1 MADIEIL
8 EKRWAELLANT
19 GKPKSEKELKEYTE
33 EVMALGK
40 QIELER
46 AKEYKGLIDELAD
59 LDIKINS
66 IWDLVNTK
74 SKYPKA
80 IPVLMKYLPL
90 VSYVRNKEGIVRAL
104 TVPEAKGLVVPLLVK
119 EYLQL
124 PIDKENLRWVIGNA
138 VNATITESEVANI
151 FPIVLNKENGLSRQM
166 FVTALGKI
174 KTDNVKSVLLQL
186 SNDDDKVIRDEAKK
200 ALKKVS

>member
-1 MADIEIL
+1 MTDIEIL
-8 EKRWAELLANT
+8 EKRWAELAS
-19 GKPKSEKELKEYTE
+19 KPKTKEEIE
-33 EVMALGK
+33 ETLLLAK

-59 LDIKINS
+59 LDIKINY

-104 TVPEAKGLVVPLLVK
+104 TVPEAKGLLVPLLVK

-186 SNDDDKVIRDEAKK
+186 SNDDDKVIRDEANK

>member
-8 EKRWAELLANT
+8 EKRWAELAS
-19 GKPKSEKELKEYTE
+19 KPKTKEEIE
-33 EVMALGK
+33 ETLLLAQ

-59 LDIKINS
+59 LGIKINS
-66 IWDLVNTK
+66 IWDLVNSK

-90 VSYVRNKEGIVRAL
+90 VNYVRNKEGIVRAL
-104 TVPEAKGLVVPLLVK
+104 TVPEAKGLVVQLLVK
-119 EYLQL
+119 EYMQL

-174 KTDNVKSVLLQL
+174 KTDNVKNVLLQL

>member
-1 MADIEIL
+1 MENIEIL
-8 EKRWAELLANT
+8 EKRWAELAS
-19 GKPKSEKELKEYTE
+19 KPKSKEEIE
-33 EVMALGK
+33 ETLLLAK

-46 AKEYKGLIDELAD
+46 AKEYQGLIDELAYMG
-59 LDIKINS
+59 IKISS

-90 VSYVRNKEGIVRAL
+90 VNYVRNKEGIVRAL
-104 TVPEAKGLVVPLLVK
+104 SVPEAKGLVVPLLVN

-124 PIDKENLRWVIGNA
+124 PNEQENLKWVIGNA
-138 VNATITESEVANI
+138 VNVTITKDEVYHV
-151 FPIVLNKENGLSRQM
+151 FPIILNKDNGISRQL

-174 KTDNVKSVLLQL
+174 KTDDVKYVLLQL
-186 SNDDDKVIRDEAKK
+186 SNDEDNVIKDQAKK
-200 ALKKVS
+200 SLLKITKK

>member
-1 MADIEIL
+1 
-8 EKRWAELLANT
+8 
-19 GKPKSEKELKEYTE
+19 
-33 EVMALGK
+33 
-40 QIELER
+40 
-46 AKEYKGLIDELAD
+46 
-59 LDIKINS
+59 
-66 IWDLVNTK
+66 
-74 SKYPKA
+74 
-80 IPVLMKYLPL
+80 MKYLPL
-90 VSYVRNKEGIVRAL
+90 VNYVRNKEGIVRAL

-151 FPIVLNKENGLSRQM
+151 FSIVLNKENGLSRQM

>member
-8 EKRWAELLANT
+8 EKRWAELAS
-19 GKPKSEKELKEYTE
+19 KPKTNE
-33 EVMALGK
+33 EIEETLLLAK
-40 QIELER
+40 QIEIER
-46 AKEYKGLIDELAD
+46 AKEYQGLIDELAV

-104 TVPEAKGLVVPLLVK
+104 TVPEAKGLVVSLLVK
-119 EYLQL
+119 EFLQL
-124 PIDKENLRWVIGNA
+124 PNDKENLRWVIGNA
-138 VNATITESEVANI
+138 VNVTITKSEVADI

-166 FVTALGKI
+166 FVSALGKI
-174 KTDNVKSVLLQL
+174 KAENVKDVLLRL
-186 SNDDDKVIRDEAKK
+186 VNDDDKVISNVAKK

>member
-8 EKRWAELLANT
+8 EKRWNELLANT
-19 GKPKSEKELKEYTE
+19 GKAKSEKELKEYTE
-33 EVMALGK
+33 EVLFLGK

-46 AKEYKGLIDELAD
+46 SKEYQGLIDELAD
-59 LDIKINS
+59 MGIEINS

-80 IPVLMKYLPL
+80 IPILMKYLPL
-90 VSYVRNKEGIVRAL
+90 VSYVRNKEGIVRSL
-104 TVPEAKGLVVPLLVK
+104 TVPEAKGLVVSLLVK

-124 PIDKENLRWVIGNA
+124 SNDKESLRWAIGNA
-138 VNATITESEVANI
+138 VNATITKGEVENI

-166 FVTALGKI
+166 FVAALGKI
-174 KTDNVKSVLLQL
+174 KTDNVRSVLLQL
-186 SNDDDKVIRDEAKK
+186 SNDDDKVIGDEAKK
-200 ALKKVS
+200 ALKKMT

>member
-1 MADIEIL
+1 MIMNNIEIL
-8 EKRWAELLANT
+8 EKRWAELAN
-19 GKPKSEKELKEYTE
+19 KPKTKEEIE
-33 EVMALGK
+33 ETLLLAK

-46 AKEYKGLIDELAD
+46 AKEYQGLIDELAV

-90 VSYVRNKEGIVRAL
+90 VNYVRNKEGIVRAL
-104 TVPEAKGLVVPLLVK
+104 TVPEAKGIVVPLLIR

-124 PIDKENLRWVIGNA
+124 SNDQENLKWVIGNA
-138 VNATITESEVANI
+138 INATITKSEVADI

-166 FVTALGKI
+166 FVSALGKI
-174 KTDNVKSVLLQL
+174 KAEHVKEVLLRL
-186 SNDDDKVIRDEAKK
+186 VNDDDKVISNEAKK
-200 ALKKVS
+200 ALKR